1 MDAQRIGGMIGW
13 VGKCMDE
20 WKCVQTSGRFC
31 NDTAHQMQ

>member
-20 WKCVQTSGRFC
+20 WKCVQK
-31 NDTAHQMQ
+31 DKWEIL